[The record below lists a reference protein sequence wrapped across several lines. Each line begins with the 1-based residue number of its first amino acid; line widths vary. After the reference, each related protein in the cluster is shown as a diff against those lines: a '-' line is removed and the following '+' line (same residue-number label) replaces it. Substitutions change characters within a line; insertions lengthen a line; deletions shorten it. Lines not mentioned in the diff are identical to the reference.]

1 MATKLWSTLKVSAA
15 FIYIKFKSLKEKFK
29 MKIKAKVKNKQA
41 IVKVKIFGNTIE
53 EYSMHTHNP
62 TITADV
68 IIDYI
73 NSGQGDNKIREVA
86 EELMRF
92 MGNNA
97 VKFLIRDFGDRGNF
111 IRELLEMSI
120 DIAPTESLRENAIR
134 LRRIVLPLLGRVY
147 VDKVNQLTPKE
158 QDKFCGYTTC
168 ESVITVLL
176 TCAWIS
182 DGIMTFSA
190 EI

>member
-15 FIYIKFKSLKEKFK
+15 FLYIKFKSKKEKLK
-29 MKIKAKVKNKQA
+29 MKIKEKVKNERA
-41 IVKVKIFGNTIE
+41 IVRVKIFGHTVE
-53 EYSMHTHNP
+53 EYSLHSDNP
-62 TITADV
+62 TITTDV
-68 IIDYI
+68 ITDYI
-73 NSGQGDNKIREVA
+73 NSGEGDNETREVA

-92 MGNNA
+92 MGNKV
-97 VKFLIRDFGDRGNF
+97 VKTLIRDFDDRGDF

-158 QDKFCGYTTC
+158 QNKFCGYTTC
-168 ESVITVLL
+168 ESVITALL
-176 TCAWIS
+176 TCSWIS
-182 DGIMTFSA
+182 DGIMSFAA